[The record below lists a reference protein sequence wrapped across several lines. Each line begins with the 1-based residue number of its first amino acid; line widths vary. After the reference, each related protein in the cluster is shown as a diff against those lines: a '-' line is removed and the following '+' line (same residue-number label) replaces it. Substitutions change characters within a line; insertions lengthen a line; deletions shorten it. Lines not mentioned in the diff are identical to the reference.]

1 MNKETPS
8 KEKKKELKSYT
19 FTLILPNDKETPKG
33 PKDEK
38 PNFKLADEK
47 SDKIIL
53 NFTLNFTKK
62 KSFSMPISE
71 KKISKLL
78 ILFRKRF
85 LA

>member
-47 SDKIIL
+47 RDKIIL
-53 NFTLNFTKK
+53 NFTLNLYEEEIVFNANQ
-62 KSFSMPISE
+62 
-71 KKISKLL
+71 
-78 ILFRKRF
+78 RKENF
-85 LA
+85 KVANII

>member
-1 MNKETPS
+1 MNKERPS

-53 NFTLNFTKK
+53 NFTLNLYEEEIVFNANQ
-62 KSFSMPISE
+62 
-71 KKISKLL
+71 
-78 ILFRKRF
+78 RKENF
-85 LA
+85 KVANII

>member
-1 MNKETPS
+1 MEQMNKETPS

-38 PNFKLADEK
+38 PNFKLTDEK

-53 NFTLNFTKK
+53 NFTLNLYEEEIVFNANQ
-62 KSFSMPISE
+62 
-71 KKISKLL
+71 
-78 ILFRKRF
+78 RKENF
-85 LA
+85 KVGNII

>member
-1 MNKETPS
+1 MNKETTS

-47 SDKIIL
+47 RDKIIL
-53 NFTLNFTKK
+53 NFTLNLYEEEIVFNANQ
-62 KSFSMPISE
+62 
-71 KKISKLL
+71 
-78 ILFRKRF
+78 RKENF
-85 LA
+85 KVANII